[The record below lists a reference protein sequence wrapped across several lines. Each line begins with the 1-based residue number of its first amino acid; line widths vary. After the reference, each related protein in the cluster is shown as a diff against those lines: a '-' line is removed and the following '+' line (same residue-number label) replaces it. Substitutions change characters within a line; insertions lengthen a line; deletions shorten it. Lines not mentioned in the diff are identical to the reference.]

1 MAVDL
6 SKVPIRMCAVVPLE
20 NGRHQAF
27 CIACGWT
34 GTGLRTKD
42 AAERQARR
50 HSCRKVGDAVS

>member
-6 SKVPIRMCAVVPLE
+6 SKVPVRMCVVVPVE
-20 NGRHQAF
+20 KQHQAF

-34 GTGLRTKD
+34 GRAQRTKD

-50 HSCRKVGDAVS
+50 HSCRKRGDAVS

>member
-6 SKVPIRMCAVVPLE
+6 SSVPIRMCAVAPLE
-20 NGRHQAF
+20 NGQSQAF

-34 GTGLRTKD
+34 GKPMATKA

-50 HSCRKVGDAVS
+50 HSCRKKGDT